1 MSGGWLKRV
10 LSQALQAD
18 HEEEQTGEVS
28 GLHQLP
34 LCRHCIS
41 LGNLVVFAG
50 AVVRLRDA
58 GRHRHGQHQERGGD
72 DGASAVAVRGLQ
84 AFGGC
89 GRVMHRRP
97 GTMRKKNLPCI
108 SVSMHSWLHVT
119 SSSLSWLFPEPLLL
133 AGTSEASTSSAPSGS
148 GMLPPMQCSA
158 PCIASMISQSR

>member
-108 SVSMHSWLHVT
+108 SVSMHSWLRVT
-119 SSSLSWLFPEPLLL
+119 SSSLSWLFVL
-133 AGTSEASTSSAPSGS
+133 SRCSSQVHPRLRQVRLRVAPV
-148 GMLPPMQCSA
+148 CSR
-158 PCIASMISQSR
+158 PCSVLHPALRA

>member
-97 GTMRKKNLPCI
+97 GTMRKKPALYIGLDAFLAACDELIPFLALC
-108 SVSMHSWLHVT
+108 
-119 SSSLSWLFPEPLLL
+119 PEPLLL

-158 PCIASMISQSR
+158 PCIASMISQYR